1 MSKHEFT
8 IDDLK
13 RILHTSA
20 GVPEGVD
27 PGADILD
34 VAFDSLGYESLAL
47 LETCGSIEREFG
59 ISLDDDA
66 MGITDT
72 PRTLLRLVNEQLVA
86 PSTA

>member
-1 MSKHEFT
+1 MSNRPFT

-27 PGADILD
+27 FDADILD
-34 VAFDSLGYESLAL
+34 VAFDNLGYESLAL

-59 ISLDDDA
+59 VSIDDDS
-66 MGITDT
+66 MTITDT
-72 PRTLLRLVNEQLVA
+72 PRTLLRLVNDQLVA
-86 PSTA
+86 AGAP